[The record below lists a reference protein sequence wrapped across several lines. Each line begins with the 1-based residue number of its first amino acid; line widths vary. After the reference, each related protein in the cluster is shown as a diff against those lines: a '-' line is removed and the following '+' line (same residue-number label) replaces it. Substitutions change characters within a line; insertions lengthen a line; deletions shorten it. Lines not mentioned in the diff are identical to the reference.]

1 VASFSDLY
9 SIDRYIDTRALG
21 FSARV
26 AQATHWASG
35 QDVAFKVMRREHQS
49 DERVW
54 QQFITEVDLLNRFN
68 QTSVMAQLVDCG
80 YVADLSHECPAEGE
94 IISCG
99 QELPA
104 FQKEFEGRIAQHWR
118 PYIAL
123 ELLPADHCLLNLVH
137 GVDGDGRRPLRL
149 TTEEGL
155 SLAIQFTEFLCQAH
169 AADIIYW
176 DHKPEHVYWMDGQL
190 RIIDLNVSR
199 LLGPEVNPAAR
210 AVAKGKDLQH
220 MLSGVLYTA
229 FTGRDFRFQDQ
240 AQAPQPTPSAP
251 KMVEVRFNGTN
262 SLDFR
267 VEDTLLPAIGQEL
280 NHFMAAKPSSIN
292 AEGLLDCL
300 RKIAAEIGWETGY
313 PASESAS
320 LARAEIQKGLAALR
334 RAQADINAARQHFL
348 QARAINAADRESER
362 LYQEASAFYRQ
373 RVLP

>member
-1 VASFSDLY
+1 MPAFNDLY

-26 AQATHWASG
+26 AQAMHWASG

-54 QQFITEVDLLNRFN
+54 QQFVTEVDLLNRFRD
-68 QTSVMAQLVDCG
+68 TPAMAQMVDCG
-80 YVADLSHECPAEGE
+80 YVADPSRDCPTEGE
-94 IISCG
+94 IVSCG
-99 QELPA
+99 TDLPA
-104 FQKEFEGRIAQHWR
+104 FQKEGQGRMARHWR

-149 TTEEGL
+149 TTEDAL
-155 SLAIQFTEFLCQAH
+155 SLAIQFAEFLCRAH
-169 AADIIYW
+169 AGNIVYW
-176 DHKPEHVYWMDGQL
+176 DHKPEHVYWMDGRL

-199 LLGPEVNPAAR
+199 PLGPETSSPAK

-251 KMVEVRFNGTN
+251 KMVEVRFNGT
-262 SLDFR
+262 SALDFH
-267 VEDTLLPAIGQEL
+267 VEETLLPAIDREI
-280 NHFMAAKPSSIN
+280 NRFMAAKPSSIN
-292 AEGLLDCL
+292 AEALLDCL
-300 RKIAAEIGWETGY
+300 RRIASEIGWEVGY
-313 PASESAS
+313 PVTEQ
-320 LARAEIQKGLAALR
+320 ARQARSEIQKGLAALR
-334 RAQADINAARQHFL
+334 QAQAEISKARQHFL
-348 QARAINAADRESER
+348 QARAINPADRESER
-362 LYQEASAFYRQ
+362 LHRESSEFYRQ